1 MLKEMTVAEL
11 EKRMADIVTEIDDE
25 DADLDA
31 LENEAKEIKEELEE
45 RKNVELK
52 KNEIRSKVANGEG
65 KVERTFVEE
74 EKPQMTMTEI
84 RNSDAYIN
92 AYANYVKTN
101 DDKECRTLLSTNVEG
116 GVVPVPE
123 YLEGY
128 IRTAWEKSGLMNLV
142 RKTFIRG
149 NVKIGF
155 ELSADGAVIHEEGG
169 NAIDPENLTFGTVI
183 LVPKSIKKL
192 IKISDEALDLTGR
205 EFLDYLYDELV
216 YQISKKAEEMIV
228 DLIIKA
234 PTTATEEAVSVAEI
248 DAELGVGTIATALG
262 YLNAEAS
269 NPVIVTTRAN
279 WSALKVAS
287 YNNHFSV
294 DPFEGLPV
302 YFASATAMQGASLI
316 VGDFGIGVHANFPN
330 GAEIEIKFDDKT
342 DMASDLVNILGRQF
356 VGMALVTDKAFV
368 RVMGSESE

>member
-1 MLKEMTVAEL
+1 MLKEKTVAEL
-11 EKRMADIVTEIDDE
+11 EKRMADIVTELDDE
-25 DADLDA
+25 NADLDA

-65 KVERTFVEE
+65 IVERTFVEE
-74 EKPQMTMTEI
+74 EKPAMTNKEI

-92 AYANYVKTN
+92 AYANYIKTN
-101 DDKECRTLLSTNVEG
+101 DDKECRVLLSENVD
-116 GVVPVPE
+116 GVVPVPT
-123 YLEGY
+123 YLEGF
-128 IRTAWEKSGLMNLV
+128 IRTAWERSGLMNLV

-149 NVKIGF
+149 NVQIGF

-169 NAIDPENLTFGTVI
+169 KAIDPENLTFGTVM
-183 LVPKSIKKL
+183 LVPVSIKKL
-192 IKISDEALDLTGR
+192 IKISDEALDLAGR

-234 PTTATEEAVSVAEI
+234 PTTATEEAVSVTEI
-248 DAELGVGTIATALG
+248 DVELGIGTIATALG
-262 YLNAEAS
+262 YLNAEAT
-269 NPVIVTTRAN
+269 NPVIVTTRQN

-287 YNNHFSV
+287 YNAQYSV

-302 YFASATAMQGASLI
+302 YFASASAMQGASLI

-330 GAEIEIKFDDKT
+330 GADIDIKFDDRT

-356 VGMALVTDKAFV
+356 VGMGLVTDKAFV
-368 RVMGSESE
+368 RVMGSVSE